1 MDRFGLGSAMNIR
14 RCGFSVVAALLAWVA
29 FCGNIHAGPLVGLV
43 IGNNSYRSFPKLDK
57 AVNDARSIRQELDA
71 RGFDVVYVENGD
83 RRATLASIDRFV
95 EKLDSNSTAVVFY
108 AGHGMEIDGFNYV
121 IPIDLPKPVGDQA
134 AQIAEYSI
142 NQTVLI
148 SRISSKKPKFTLAV
162 FDACRSILPR
172 KRSMEG
178 GRRGL
183 APPSGDASGVMI
195 VYSAGS
201 GQEALDGLS
210 SPDPDPNGLFTR
222 EFLKAIRVPG
232 KTVQEVIN
240 QTKISVFSQAQ
251 KVPHDQIPA
260 VYDQS
265 IGGSDFVFTP
275 GKRGIGPE
283 AEKLQNEL
291 EAAKAEMERLR
302 QQAADA
308 QTAQHTAEQAR
319 KDAERRKAAATDIP
333 IKRAESTFEECANC
347 AKDSTLDS
355 TPQGVIYRELVTTGF
370 GVDPGDAIV
379 NGLELA
385 LSQINGQRLAT
396 SVTSEIRAS
405 TSSNGVAQLSDSF
418 KRDIEK
424 ETRGIV
430 RSYTILASGTD
441 SGGRYFTKMRVVIP
455 FYNRSAQLNRVKLAV
470 APALMDLGLDRNPEA
485 RDFANSVS
493 TELEAYLTQTRKFA
507 MLDRNF
513 NSQTARELKRLID
526 PGVPIEES
534 VRLGV
539 RIGTDYLVILSLREF
554 EYGSQSEQRVS
565 GRVVERISAPV
576 SLDIRVIDIATA
588 QIKFA
593 TSYHH
598 PGQLPRGKTLSEFAL
613 NVGADLGEMINF
625 AIYPI
630 AVVGISSDRSL
641 ILNQGG
647 DTLEVGR
654 QFELVSLGAEA
665 FDPYTRES
673 LGPIETEI
681 GRVEIKGVTAKTS
694 SARLI
699 SGRLPTGVPVT
710 SLRLRPLS
718 DDDDEEGQ
726 GDVAPAPKLPETRR
740 ESAPARPD
748 VKKKFNFD
756 DW

>member
-1 MDRFGLGSAMNIR
+1 MSIR
-14 RCGFSVVAALLAWVA
+14 RGGFSFVVALLTWVA
-29 FCGNIHAGPLVGLV
+29 FYGSASAGQLVGLV
-43 IGNNSYRSFPKLDK
+43 IGNDNYRSVDKLEK
-57 AVNDARSIRQELDA
+57 AVNDAQSVRRELA
-71 RGFDVVYVENGD
+71 SRGFDVVYLENAD
-83 RRATLASIDRFV
+83 RRAMYAGIDQFI
-95 EKLDSNSTAVVFY
+95 EKLNPNSTAVIFY
-108 AGHGMEIDGFNYV
+108 AGHGVEIDGFNY
-121 IPIDLPKPVGDQA
+121 ILPIDVTKPVGDQVT
-134 AQIAEYSI
+134 QVAESSI
-142 NQTVLI
+142 NETVLI
-148 SRISSKKPKFTLAV
+148 SRVSNKKPKFTLAV
-162 FDACRSILPR
+162 FDACRTPL
-172 KRSMEG
+172 KRRTRSLAG
-178 GRRGL
+178 GERGL

-201 GQEALDGLS
+201 GQAALDGIS

-232 KTVQEVIN
+232 QTVQEVVN
-240 QTKISVFSQAQ
+240 QTRVSVYSQA
-251 KVPHDQIPA
+251 KTINHDQTPA

-265 IGGSDFVFTP
+265 LGGADFIFTP
-275 GKRGIGPE
+275 GKRGAGPE
-283 AEKLQNEL
+283 AIKLQNEL
-291 EAAKAEMERLR
+291 EVAKAEMERLR

-308 QTAQHTAEQAR
+308 QMAQNAAEKAR
-319 KDAERRKAAATDIP
+319 KESVRTNPGDTTAKTQRIERSSEDCINCTNDSRRDA
-333 IKRAESTFEECANC
+333 
-347 AKDSTLDS
+347 
-355 TPQGVIYRELVTTGF
+355 TPSGVVYREVMTNGF

-385 LSQINGQRLAT
+385 LSQINGQRLTT
-396 SVTSEIRAS
+396 SVTSQIRAS
-405 TSSNGVAQLSDSF
+405 SSASGGSQLNESF
-418 KRDIEK
+418 QRNLEK
-424 ETRGIV
+424 ETRGVIK
-430 RSYTILASGTD
+430 SYTVLESGID
-441 SGGRYFTKMRVVIP
+441 VGARYFSKMRVVVP
-455 FYNRSAQLNRVKLAV
+455 VYNRSGQLNRLKLAV
-470 APALMDLGLDRNPEA
+470 ASVLTDARLERDPAA
-485 RDFANSVS
+485 REFASAVS
-493 TELEAYLTQTRKFA
+493 AELEAYLTQSRKFA

-513 NSQTARELKRLID
+513 GSETGRELQRLAD

-534 VRLGV
+534 VRLGA
-539 RIGTDYLVILSLREF
+539 RIGTDYLVILSLRKF
-554 EYGSQSEQRVS
+554 EYESQLAQRIS
-565 GRVVERISAPV
+565 GRMVERISAPV

-699 SGRLPTGVPVT
+699 SGRLATGVPVT

-718 DDDDEEGQ
+718 DDDEESQ
-726 GDVAPAPKLPETRR
+726 GEVAPAPKLPETRR